1 MHLPAHILPGTRDG
15 APDSRGS
22 VDMSMSAVAE
32 GNGTAAGT
40 LPHFSRRR
48 R

>member
-1 MHLPAHILPGTRDG
+1 
-15 APDSRGS
+15 
-22 VDMSMSAVAE
+22 MSMSAVAE